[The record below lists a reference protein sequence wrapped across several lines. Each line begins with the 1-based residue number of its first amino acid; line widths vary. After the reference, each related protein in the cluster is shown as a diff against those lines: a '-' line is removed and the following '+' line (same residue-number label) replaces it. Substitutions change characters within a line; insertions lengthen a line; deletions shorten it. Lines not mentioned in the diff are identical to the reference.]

1 MAVQG
6 YATIVGRRIPSGKEM
21 FDLIMDDG
29 NKYGLGPFRPKHIA
43 DGDYVSFEVEY
54 NGNFK
59 NVARGSLKK
68 EQKPAGT
75 GPAPTAKQAANAYTK
90 AQDNRQEII
99 SKQAAANTAI
109 AFVKLGLDAGVIKLP
124 AKNGADTLFAIT
136 KEYLG
141 QFYTLAT
148 GEEYKGDDDATAA
161 DLAAVE
167 AADQGWDE

>member
-6 YATIVGRRIPSGKEM
+6 FAKIVGRTIPSGKTM
-21 FDLIMDDG
+21 YDLIMDNGD
-29 NKYGLGPFRPKHIA
+29 KYGLGPFRPKHIA

-59 NVARGSLKK
+59 NVARGSLQK
-68 EQKPAGT
+68 EAKPAGAA
-75 GPAPTAKQAANAYTK
+75 PASRAAPAAAYAK

-109 AFVKLGLDAGVIKLP
+109 AFVKMAIDTGAIKLP
-124 AKNGADTLFAIT
+124 AKNAADTLLAIT
-136 KEYLG
+136 SEYTAV
-141 QFYTLAT
+141 FYKKAT
-148 GEEYKGDDDATAA
+148 GEEYKGDDDDAA

-167 AADQGWDE
+167 AADERWDE